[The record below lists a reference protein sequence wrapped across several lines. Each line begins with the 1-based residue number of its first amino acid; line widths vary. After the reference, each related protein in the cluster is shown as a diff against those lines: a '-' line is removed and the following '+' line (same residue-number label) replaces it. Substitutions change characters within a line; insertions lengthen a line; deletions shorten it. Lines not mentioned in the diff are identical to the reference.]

1 MAEIQDV
8 GIRNFGAG
16 SDSLDQYRT
25 PHGPA
30 IAAFVAG
37 LISVIGIVPWDA
49 LMVVPIVAIVLS
61 IYSLF
66 KIRSLSDSGP
76 LPWYARMG
84 FFSALVCIVCVVGI
98 IFMDNSIW
106 KYGVIFGSAIT
117 ALYGIYSVSR
127 LPLSLAVGVSGERVA
142 KIGLTL
148 GLVFLVANAINFHV
162 PREQLKQA
170 SITYGRQWLLLLN
183 QGKTFDAFVQKLTP
197 ESRPPEGLHRE
208 TVERGNRAIRDG
220 VIELEQDGITKN
232 LQRFRPEETK
242 VRFDSIE
249 DTTFK
254 GKIVEAQ
261 VVYKVTVEQRG
272 SYHVM
277 LQMVADR
284 NPRSG
289 YQEWRIYDHVAPYER
304 KSKTLPEHHSGH
316 DHDH

>member
-1 MAEIQDV
+1 MPENQDA
-8 GIRNFGAG
+8 GMRSFGEG
-16 SDSLDQYRT
+16 RDSMGQYRT
-25 PHGPA
+25 PYGPA

-37 LISVIGIVPWDA
+37 LFSAIGIVPWDV
-49 LMVVPIVAIVLS
+49 LMVVPVVAIVLS
-61 IYSLF
+61 VYSLF
-66 KIRSLSDSGP
+66 KIRRLSESGS
-76 LPWYARMG
+76 LPWYAKIG
-84 FFSALVCIVCVVGI
+84 FFSALLCVACVVAI
-98 IFMDNSIW
+98 IFVDNSIL
-106 KYGVIFGSAIT
+106 KYGLILGAAIS
-117 ALYGIYSVSR
+117 ALYAIYSVSR

-148 GLVFLVANAINFHV
+148 GLVFLVANAVNFHV
-162 PREQLKQA
+162 PREQLTQA
-170 SITYGRQWLLLLN
+170 SISYGREWLLLLN
-183 QGKTFDAFVQKLTP
+183 RGEVFDAFVQKLTP

-220 VIELEQDGITKN
+220 VMELEQDGITKN

-242 VRFDSIE
+242 VQFDSIE

-261 VVYKVTVEQRG
+261 VVFKVTVEQRG

-304 KSKTLPEHHSGH
+304 KSKTLPEHNSGHGH
-316 DHDH
+316 DH